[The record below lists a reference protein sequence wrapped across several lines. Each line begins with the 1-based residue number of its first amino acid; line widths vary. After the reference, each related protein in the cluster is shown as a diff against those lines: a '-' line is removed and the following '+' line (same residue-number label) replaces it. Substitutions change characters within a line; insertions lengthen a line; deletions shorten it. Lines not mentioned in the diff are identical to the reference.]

1 MKTWYF
7 ETNSKIDR
15 PHARLKKKI
24 KQKNTD

>member
-7 ETNSKIDR
+7 ETNNKIDR
-15 PHARLKKKI
+15 PLARLKKKI